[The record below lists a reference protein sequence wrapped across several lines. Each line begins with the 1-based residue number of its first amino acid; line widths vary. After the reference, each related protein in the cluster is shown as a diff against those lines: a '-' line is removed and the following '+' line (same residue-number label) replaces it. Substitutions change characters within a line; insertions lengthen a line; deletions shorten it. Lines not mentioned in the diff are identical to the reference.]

1 MDASELWAAS
11 GAMALTG
18 RADGPPVLG
27 PGHPAAYVH
36 DHLEALGLPTAP
48 LRGLLGERAAHAGLA
63 RHGPWSCGGAMRVLP
78 TADGHLAL
86 SLARP
91 EDLDLVPALVEQ
103 ANVTD
108 PWASVAR
115 WAADATA
122 AEAEQRVHLLGLPG
136 GRVGPPGAPGP
147 RPAVVRMPGRPVTVL
162 DLTALWAGP
171 LATHLLHLL
180 GARVVKVESRH
191 RPDGARRGSPTFFSL
206 LDRGKEHVVLDLPDE
221 VSRLRE
227 LALAADV
234 VVESS
239 RPRAL
244 AQLGLDAAE
253 VVAAGT
259 SWVSITA
266 RGRDSD
272 TIGFGDDVAACAG
285 HVVAD
290 VADGADGADL
300 LPVGDAL
307 ADPLAGVR
315 TAWACVDVLQ
325 GPARLVEVSMLDVAR
340 AAAAGAVPEHR
351 VEQVAG
357 VWWLETASG
366 RSRVED
372 PRMRP

>member
-18 RADGPPVLG
+18 RADGPPALG
-27 PGHPAAYVH
+27 PGRPAAYVN
-36 DHLEALGLPTAP
+36 DHLAALGLPTAP

-63 RHGPWSCGGAMRVLP
+63 RRGPWSCGGAMRVLP
-78 TADGHLAL
+78 TSDGHLAL

-103 ANVTD
+103 ASVID
-108 PWASVAR
+108 PWESVAR

-122 AEAEQRVHLLGLPG
+122 AEAEQRVQLLGLPG
-136 GRVGPPGAPGP
+136 GRVGPSGAPGP
-147 RPAVVRMPGRPVTVL
+147 RPGVVRMPGRPVTVL

-191 RPDGARRGSPTFFSL
+191 RPDGARRGSPAFFSL
-206 LDRGKEHVVLDLPDE
+206 LDRGKEHVVLDLPGE
-221 VSRLRE
+221 VSRLRQ
-227 LALAADV
+227 LALSADV

-290 VADGADGADL
+290 GADL

-340 AAAAGAVPEHR
+340 VAAAGPIPEHR

-366 RSRVED
+366 RSRVEA
-372 PRMRP
+372 PWTRP

>member
-1 MDASELWAAS
+1 MDASERWAAS

-18 RADGPPVLG
+18 RADGPPALG
-27 PGHPAAYVH
+27 PGRPAAYVH
-36 DHLEALGLPTAP
+36 EHLAALGLPTTP
-48 LRGLLGERAAHAGLA
+48 LGGLLGERAAHAGLT
-63 RHGPWSCGGAMRVLP
+63 RRGPWSCGGAMRVLP

-91 EDLDLVPALVEQ
+91 EDLDLVPALVEEPVV
-103 ANVTD
+103 AD
-108 PWASVAR
+108 AWASVAR
-115 WAADATA
+115 WAADTPAD
-122 AEAEQRVHLLGLPG
+122 EAEERVHLLGLPG
-136 GRVGPPGAPGP
+136 GRVGPPGAPEACP
-147 RPAVVRMPGRPVTVL
+147 DVVRMPDRPVTVL
-162 DLTALWAGP
+162 DLTGLWAGP

-191 RPDGARRGSPTFFSL
+191 RPDGARRGSPSFFSL
-206 LDRGKEHVVLDLPDE
+206 LDQGKEHLVLDLPRE
-221 VSRLRE
+221 VARLRE
-227 LALAADV
+227 LAMSADV

-253 VVAAGT
+253 VVAEGT

-272 TIGFGDDVAACAG
+272 TIGFGDDIASCAG
-285 HVVAD
+285 HVV
-290 VADGADGADL
+290 ADGADL

-315 TAWACVDVLQ
+315 TAWACVDALH

-340 AAAAGAVPEHR
+340 AAAAGGIPEHR
-351 VEQVAG
+351 VEHVAG
-357 VWWLETASG
+357 AWWLETASG
-366 RSRVED
+366 RFRVED
-372 PRMRP
+372 PWTRP

>member
-1 MDASELWAAS
+1 
-11 GAMALTG
+11 MALTG
-18 RADGPPVLG
+18 RADGPPMLG
-27 PGHPAAYVH
+27 PGRPAAYVR

-48 LRGLLGERAAHAGLA
+48 LRGLLGERGAYAGLT
-63 RHGPWSCGGAMRVLP
+63 RRGPWSCGGAMRVLP
-78 TADGHLAL
+78 TANGHLAL

-91 EDLDLVPALVEQ
+91 EDLNLVPALVEETS
-103 ANVTD
+103 VTD

-115 WAADATA
+115 WAAGVTA
-122 AEAEQRVHLLGLPG
+122 VEAEQRVQLLGLPG
-136 GRVGPPGAPGP
+136 GQVGPPGPDGAAGP
-147 RPAVVRMPGRPVTVL
+147 PPDAVRMPERPVTVL

-180 GARVVKVESRH
+180 GARVVKVESRQ
-191 RPDGARRGSPTFFSL
+191 RPDGARRGSPGFFAL
-206 LDRGKEHVVLDLPDE
+206 LDAGKEHVVADLPRE
-221 VSRLRE
+221 IGRLRD

-244 AQLGLDAAE
+244 AQLGLDADE

-290 VADGADGADL
+290 GPDL

-315 TAWACVDVLQ
+315 TAWASVSALQ

-340 AAAAGAVPEHR
+340 DAAAGGIPEHR
-351 VEQVAG
+351 VERVAG
-357 VWWLETASG
+357 SWWLETAAG
-366 RSRVED
+366 RWRVED
-372 PRMRP
+372 PRERP